1 MHLQEKT
8 MLLQLEQQY
17 LRASLAQAKAF
28 LADANLDD
36 DPIGKHQF
44 AQLVGDLSV
53 KLDAMPQAIERAP
66 AGVALFFGG
75 RPVIGSQGIHAE
87 FTSKALDGFQKIV
100 SQRFASEEL
109 GPLASKGRVPL
120 KDNTHLLITD
130 VVRGSFGFVLQAA
143 GSDSATRVADTSLK
157 AVVDK
162 VASTISRV
170 AAQDDK
176 LFDEAVAEID
186 ERQKSSLSEFF
197 KLLDTE
203 GATMRLVEGERDFE
217 LDSASVQR
225 ARRRVEQI
233 QIVDRTQEFTGQIV
247 GWADYSAKFEL
258 WLHDTR
264 DVIQGSVLADALDG
278 AVMNDLE
285 PYHKHVRANCK
296 VREVKAHNRTP
307 KVVYTLVSLEIVA
320 APENWERPVGP
331 VQISA
336 DP

>member
-1 MHLQEKT
+1 

-17 LRASLAQAKAF
+17 LRANLAQAKAF
-28 LADANLDD
+28 LADAQLDD
-36 DPIGKHQF
+36 DPIGQHQF
-44 AQLVGDLSV
+44 SQLVDELSD
-53 KLDAMPQAIERAP
+53 KLNAMPQAIEHAP

-75 RPVIGSQGIHAE
+75 RPVMGSHGIHAE
-87 FTSKALDGFQKIV
+87 FSSKALDGFQKIV

-143 GSDSATRVADTSLK
+143 APDDATRDADTSLK

-170 AAQDDK
+170 AAQDEM

-186 ERQKSSLSEFF
+186 QRQKSSLTEFF

-217 LDSASVQR
+217 LDAAAVQR
-225 ARRRVEQI
+225 ARRRVEQL
-233 QIVDRTQEFTGQIV
+233 QIVDRAQVFTGQVV
-247 GWADYSAKFEL
+247 GWTDFSAKFEL
-258 WLHDTR
+258 RRHDTR
-264 DVIQGSVLADALDG
+264 EVIQGSVTTDALNKVTVEG
-278 AVMNDLE
+278 AE
-285 PYHKHVRANCK
+285 PYHKHVRANVK
-296 VREVKAHNRTP
+296 VREVTARNRAVKTA
-307 KVVYTLVSLEIVA
+307 YTLLSLEPIA
-320 APENWERPVGP
+320 APLDWERPAL
-331 VQISA
+331 QTAIR
-336 DP
+336 